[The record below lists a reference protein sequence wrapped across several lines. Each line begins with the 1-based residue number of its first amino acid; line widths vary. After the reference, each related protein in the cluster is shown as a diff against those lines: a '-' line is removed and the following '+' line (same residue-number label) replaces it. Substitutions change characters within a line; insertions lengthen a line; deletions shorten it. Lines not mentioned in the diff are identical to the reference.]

1 MYLKVFNIVSRKD
14 QLYYQTI
21 RLTLIL
27 KAYTLFFIYIFFF
40 WGGDFTT
47 PLMTRYSQKNNGLM
61 AQFLLIFN
69 EVSIFDEC
77 NFEMRGHISL
87 QVVRKLVPTPL
98 IYLRALG

>member
-1 MYLKVFNIVSRKD
+1 
-14 QLYYQTI
+14 
-21 RLTLIL
+21 
-27 KAYTLFFIYIFFF
+27 
-40 WGGDFTT
+40 
-47 PLMTRYSQKNNGLM
+47 M